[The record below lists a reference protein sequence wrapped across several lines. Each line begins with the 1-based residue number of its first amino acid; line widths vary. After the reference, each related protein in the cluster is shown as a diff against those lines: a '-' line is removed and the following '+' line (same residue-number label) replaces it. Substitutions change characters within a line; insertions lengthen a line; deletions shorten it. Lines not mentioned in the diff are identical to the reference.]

1 MSCQEYQR
9 QIVLSLYEELNEGER
24 AGLETHLL
32 ACRECRQAYV
42 DHQAF
47 SDALAEDKAAWELP
61 SDLLVESR
69 RALADQLDGLETK
82 RSWWRVPAFSVVFT
96 PMRMLESA
104 TLIALGLAF
113 GVYISNHQLSPGG
126 TGATLESSAALAL
139 AGVPQDGRVSN
150 VRIVNTDK
158 STATVEFTG
167 DVVQPLRF
175 TGRLED
181 ETTRRLLFSALQDSM
196 NPGSRMQAVEV
207 LARESSEP
215 SVKGVLIHAL
225 LHDENLNVRL
235 KAFEGL
241 KPFADDEDVRAAF
254 MQALMSDPNDGVRV
268 AVVDA
273 LAPFTKSEAMAN
285 SIEAVTRNDDNTYV
299 RLKGQGLVHAVG
311 TQR

>member
-1 MSCQEYQR
+1 M
-9 QIVLSLYEELNEGER
+9 ILSLYEELNEDER
-24 AGLETHLL
+24 VSLETHLA
-32 ACRECRQAYV
+32 ACTGCRQAFGE
-42 DHQAF
+42 HQAF
-47 SDALAEDKAAWELP
+47 CNHLAEDKTAWELP
-61 SDLLVESR
+61 TDLLVESR
-69 RALADQLDGLETK
+69 RALADQLDRIETR

-113 GVYISNHQLSPGG
+113 GVYISNHQVSPLLTP
-126 TGATLESSAALAL
+126 TGDSPSTVALTA
-139 AGVPQDGRVSN
+139 VPQNSRVSN
-150 VRIVNTDK
+150 VRIVNTDTN
-158 STATVEFTG
+158 TATVEFTG
-167 DVVQPLRF
+167 DVVQPLQF

-181 ETTRRLLFSALQDSM
+181 ATTRQLLFSALQDSM

-225 LHDENLNVRL
+225 LNDENLNVRL

-241 KPFADDEDVRAAF
+241 KPFAGDEDVRSAF
-254 MQALMSDPNDGVRV
+254 MQSLMNDPNDGIRV

-299 RLKGQGLVHAVG
+299 RLKGQGLIHAVG
-311 TQR
+311 AQR

>member
-1 MSCQEYQR
+1 MTCQEYQK
-9 QIVLSLYEELNEGER
+9 QIVLSLYEELENGER
-24 AGLETHLL
+24 AGLETHLSECTGCRL
-32 ACRECRQAYV
+32 A
-42 DHQAF
+42 HQEHSAF
-47 SDALAEDKAAWELP
+47 SAVLAEDEAAWELP
-61 SDLLVESR
+61 SDLLVEAR
-69 RALADQLDGLETK
+69 RGLADKLDTIESK
-82 RSWWRVPAFSVVFT
+82 RSWWRMPAFSVVFT

-113 GVYISNHQLSPGG
+113 GVYISNQQG
-126 TGATLESSAALAL
+126 TTTPTGFDSAAAMAL
-139 AGVPQDGRVSN
+139 STVPQNGRVSN
-150 VRIVNTDK
+150 VRIVSTDA

-181 ETTRRLLFSALQDSM
+181 DTTRQLLFSAVQDSM

-207 LARESSEP
+207 LARKSSEP

-225 LHDENLNVRL
+225 LNDENLNVRL

-241 KPFADDEDVRAAF
+241 KPFAGDEDVRTAF
-254 MQALMSDPNDGVRV
+254 MQALMQDPNDGVRV

-285 SIEAVTRNDDNTYV
+285 SIEAVTRHDENTYV
-299 RLKGQGLVHAVG
+299 RLKGQGLIHMVG
-311 TQR
+311 DQR

>member
-1 MSCQEYQR
+1 MTCQEYQK
-9 QIVLSLYEELNEGER
+9 QIVLSLYEELQEGER
-24 AGLETHLL
+24 SDLDTHLVS
-32 ACRECRQAYV
+32 CTGCRQAYEEH
-42 DHQAF
+42 HQF
-47 SDALAEDKAAWELP
+47 CNVLADDKDAWELP

-69 RALADQLDGLETK
+69 RALADQLDNIEQK
-82 RSWWRVPAFSVVFT
+82 RSWWRVPTFSVVFT
-96 PMRMLESA
+96 PMRLLESA

-113 GVYISNHQLSPGG
+113 GVFISNQS
-126 TGATLESSAALAL
+126 ATLPSASDSTASLAL
-139 AGVPQDGRVSN
+139 SAVPQNGRVSN
-150 VRIVNTDK
+150 VRIVSTDAN
-158 STATVEFTG
+158 TATVEFTG

-181 ETTRRLLFSALQDSM
+181 DTTRQLLFSAVQDSM

-207 LARESSEP
+207 LARKSSEP
-215 SVKGVLIHAL
+215 SVKGVLVHAL
-225 LHDENLNVRL
+225 LNDENLNVRL

-241 KPFADDEDVRAAF
+241 KPFAGDEDVRSAF

-299 RLKGQGLVHAVG
+299 RLKGQGLVHTVG
-311 TQR
+311 AQK

>member
-24 AGLETHLL
+24 EGLETHLVE
-32 ACRECRQAYV
+32 CTGCRQAYEE
-42 DHQAF
+42 HQAF
-47 SDALAEDKAAWELP
+47 STALTEDKTAWELP

-69 RALADQLDGLETK
+69 RALADQLDNLETK

-113 GVYISNHQLSPGG
+113 GVYISNYQAAPSGTALNPDSP
-126 TGATLESSAALAL
+126 AALAL
-139 AGVPQDGRVSN
+139 SAVPQNGRVSN
-150 VRIVNTDK
+150 VRIVNTDAN
-158 STATVEFTG
+158 SATVEFTG

-175 TGRLED
+175 TGQMED
-181 ETTRRLLFSALQDSM
+181 DTTRRLLFSALQDSM

-207 LARESSEP
+207 LARKSSEP
-215 SVKGVLIHAL
+215 SVKGVLMHAL
-225 LHDENLNVRL
+225 LNDENLNVRL

-241 KPFADDEDVRAAF
+241 KPFAGDDDVRAAF
-254 MQALMSDPNDGVRV
+254 MQALMNDTNDGIRV

-273 LAPFTKSEAMAN
+273 LAPFTNSEAQAN

-299 RLKGQGLVHAVG
+299 RLKGQGMVHAVG

>member
-9 QIVLSLYEELNEGER
+9 QIVLSLYEELHEDER
-24 AGLETHLL
+24 VGLETHLQEC
-32 ACRECRQAYV
+32 AGCRQANQEQ
-42 DHQAF
+42 HAF
-47 SDALAEDKAAWELP
+47 VSALADDKVAWELP
-61 SDLLVESR
+61 PDLLVESR
-69 RALADQLDGLETK
+69 RALADELDHLETK
-82 RSWWRVPAFSVVFT
+82 RSWWRVPTFSVVFT

-113 GVYISNHQLSPGG
+113 GVYISNHQGRPVGVPTGG
-126 TGATLESSAALAL
+126 DATMATLSA
-139 AGVPQDGRVSN
+139 VPQNGRVSN
-150 VRIVNTDK
+150 VRIVKTDPT
-158 STATVEFTG
+158 SATVEFTG

-181 ETTRRLLFSALQDSM
+181 DITRQLLFSAVQDSM

-207 LARESSEP
+207 LAQESSEP

-225 LHDENLNVRL
+225 LNDENLNVRL
-235 KAFEGL
+235 KAFDGL
-241 KPFADDEDVRAAF
+241 KPFAGDDDVRAAF

-299 RLKGQGLVHAVG
+299 RLTGQGLIHTVG
-311 TQR
+311 ARR

>member
-1 MSCQEYQR
+1 MTCQEYQK
-9 QIVLSLYEELNEGER
+9 QIVLGLYEELQESER
-24 AGLETHLL
+24 AGLETHLT
-32 ACRECRQAYV
+32 ACTGCRQAY
-42 DHQAF
+42 DEQHQL
-47 SDALAEDKAAWELP
+47 SNLLAEDEGAWEVP
-61 SDLLVESR
+61 ADLLVESR
-69 RALADQLDGLETK
+69 RGLADQLDKLERK

-113 GVYISNHQLSPGG
+113 GVYISNHQSTPPMA
-126 TGATLESSAALAL
+126 ATDPATTITL
-139 AGVPQDGRVSN
+139 AGVPENGRVSN
-150 VRIVNTDK
+150 VRIVSTDA

-181 ETTRRLLFSALQDSM
+181 DTTRQLLFSAVQDSM

-207 LARESSEP
+207 LARKSSEP
-215 SVKGVLIHAL
+215 SVKEVLIHAL
-225 LHDENLNVRL
+225 LNDENLNVRL

-241 KPFADDEDVRAAF
+241 KPFAGDEDVRTAF
-254 MQALMSDPNDGVRV
+254 MEALMKDPNDGVRV

-285 SIEAVTRNDDNTYV
+285 SIEAVTRYDENNYV
-299 RLKGQGLVHAVG
+299 RLKGQGLIHMVG
-311 TQR
+311 AQR